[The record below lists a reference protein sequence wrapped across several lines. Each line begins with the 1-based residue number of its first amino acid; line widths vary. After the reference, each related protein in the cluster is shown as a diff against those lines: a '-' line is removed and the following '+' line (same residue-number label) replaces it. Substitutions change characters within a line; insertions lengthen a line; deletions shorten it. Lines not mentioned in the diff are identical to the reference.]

1 MSEVENLDLIAV
13 EEENARQIL
22 INNTSDNEN
31 TKGTENNNLAKKQD
45 DSSIMCQLL
54 KDPPIRGIFIQPL
67 SGAPV
72 VFGIRSGR
80 DLESIRMH
88 IWKGGGKVEDPRTIS
103 DTTGQRITLFDP
115 NALIRPKNKEIFD
128 YKYILDCVRENVLK
142 ENLIDYR
149 INKKLVFEDYDPM
162 DILLGNK
169 KWNDLKKRI
178 SLLDQSGQ
186 EDECSDIGKY

>member
-1 MSEVENLDLIAV
+1 MSEVEDLDLIAV
-13 EEENARQIL
+13 EEETARQIL

-88 IWKGGGKVEDPRTIS
+88 IWKGGGKVEDPNTIS